1 MINEGEGGEDEILE
15 MEGGEDEM
23 IDEGSSDQHDEEWG
37 SLKFSSLRYFKWLF
51 VFHLI

>member
-23 IDEGSSDQHDEEWG
+23 IDEGSSDQHDEE
-37 SLKFSSLRYFKWLF
+37 
-51 VFHLI
+51 

>member
-23 IDEGSSDQHDEEWG
+23 IDEGSSDQHVEE
-37 SLKFSSLRYFKWLF
+37 
-51 VFHLI
+51 

>member
-37 SLKFSSLRYFKWLF
+37 SQKFYRCGTSNDSLYF
-51 VFHLI
+51 I